1 MARRGKRLSARFV
14 DTIGKPGRYTD
25 GDGLYLIVSPT
36 GAKRWHLLFRWR
48 GKLKE
53 MGLGSQ
59 SGLGLLDA
67 RQRAAEARHVLR
79 SGRNP
84 IEIRRA
90 SRDADDAARSF
101 GQEAEELV
109 VSLSPGFRTE
119 KHGKLWASTLRAYAA
134 PIWNKPVAE
143 IETGDVLAILRPIWH
158 GKNETASRVRGRI
171 ERVLDAAAAHGRRSG
186 DNPARW
192 RGHLSLLLSSRP
204 KRVNHHAAL
213 PYPEVPGF
221 MADLRQRDGMA
232 ALALSFAIFTAART
246 SEVLGAR
253 WDEIDRAG
261 KVWIVPAARMK
272 SERIHR
278 VPLTDSAL
286 AILDRAEQP
295 RREPRPDGFVF
306 EGYRRGRP
314 LSIMS
319 MTMLLR
325 RMGRDNITV
334 HGFRSSF
341 RDWAG
346 DETHFPRE
354 VAEAALAHV
363 IGDEAEQA
371 CRRGDALAKRRALM
385 QAWADYIESRTA
397 ENIVPLTRPA

>member
-1 MARRGKRLSARFV
+1 
-14 DTIGKPGRYTD
+14 
-25 GDGLYLIVSPT
+25 
-36 GAKRWHLLFRWR
+36 
-48 GKLKE
+48 
-53 MGLGSQ
+53 
-59 SGLGLLDA
+59 
-67 RQRAAEARHVLR
+67 
-79 SGRNP
+79 
-84 IEIRRA
+84 
-90 SRDADDAARSF
+90 
-101 GQEAEELV
+101 
-109 VSLSPGFRTE
+109 
-119 KHGKLWASTLRAYAA
+119 
-134 PIWNKPVAE
+134 
-143 IETGDVLAILRPIWH
+143 
-158 GKNETASRVRGRI
+158 
-171 ERVLDAAAAHGRRSG
+171 
-186 DNPARW
+186 
-192 RGHLSLLLSSRP
+192 LLLSARP

-295 RREPRPDGFVF
+295 LREPRPDRFVF
-306 EGYRRGRP
+306 EGDRRGRP
-314 LSIMS
+314 LSIMA

-371 CRRGDALAKRRALM
+371 YRRGDALAKRRALM
-385 QAWADYIESRTA
+385 QAWAEYIESRNA
-397 ENIVPLTRPA
+397 DNIVRLNRPA

>member
-14 DTIGKPGRYTD
+14 DTIGKPGRYAD

-84 IEIRRA
+84 IEVRRA

-134 PIWNKPVAE
+134 PVWNKPVAE

-171 ERVLDAAAAHGRRSG
+171 ERVLRRG
-186 DNPARW
+186 GGPR
-192 RGHLSLLLSSRP
+192 
-204 KRVNHHAAL
+204 AAL
-213 PYPEVPGF
+213 
-221 MADLRQRDGMA
+221 
-232 ALALSFAIFTAART
+232 
-246 SEVLGAR
+246 
-253 WDEIDRAG
+253 
-261 KVWIVPAARMK
+261 
-272 SERIHR
+272 
-278 VPLTDSAL
+278 
-286 AILDRAEQP
+286 
-295 RREPRPDGFVF
+295 
-306 EGYRRGRP
+306 GR
-314 LSIMS
+314 
-319 MTMLLR
+319 
-325 RMGRDNITV
+325 
-334 HGFRSSF
+334 
-341 RDWAG
+341 
-346 DETHFPRE
+346 
-354 VAEAALAHV
+354 
-363 IGDEAEQA
+363 
-371 CRRGDALAKRRALM
+371 
-385 QAWADYIESRTA
+385 
-397 ENIVPLTRPA
+397 